1 MRSRV
6 VAVYQH
12 AVTFTPTTVF
22 NFRDLGGAPT
32 VDGRSVRCG
41 RLYRSDSLHRL
52 TEAECAQ
59 LCALGVRTV
68 LDLRRPHEIARD
80 GRIRDITGLSY
91 VNIHPVHR
99 EWNPAAYNPAD
110 GPARFLADRYLE
122 MAEEGAEGLG
132 EAVRFLSDG
141 GNAPVVMH
149 CFAGKD
155 RTGVLAALTLCLLGV
170 PDPHIAVDYALS
182 EPSQASVS
190 AQILAESGGDELA
203 PPPAGFLA
211 CPPEA
216 IMIFLTEL
224 RRRYGSV
231 LRFAAGAGV
240 TPEHVAALR
249 AHMLA

>member
-1 MRSRV
+1 
-6 VAVYQH
+6 VYQH
-12 AVTFTPTTVF
+12 EVAFAPATVF
-22 NFRDLGGAPT
+22 NFRDLGGPPT
-32 VDGRSVRCG
+32 ADGRSVHYG
-41 RLYRSDSLHRL
+41 RMYRSDSLHRL

-59 LCALGVRTV
+59 LCSLGVRSV
-68 LDLRRPHEIARD
+68 LDLRRPYEIARD
-80 GRIRDITGLSY
+80 GRIRDTAGVSY

-99 EWNPAAYNPAD
+99 EWNPAAYDPAD
-110 GPARFLADRYLE
+110 GPARFLADRYLD
-122 MAEEGAEGLG
+122 MAEEGVDGLG
-132 EAVRFLSDG
+132 EALRFLADG
-141 GNAPVVMH
+141 SNAPVVMH

-170 PDPHIAVDYALS
+170 PDPHIAADYALS

-190 AQILAESGGDELA
+190 AQILAQSDADGLP

-216 IMIFLTEL
+216 IMMFLTEL
-224 RRRYGSV
+224 RRRHGSV
-231 LRFAAGAGV
+231 AGFAARAGV